1 MNAPTDRKGGFA
13 NNLPLQLTL
22 LVVAVVVVLA
32 LAWKYV
38 W

>member
-1 MNAPTDRKGGFA
+1 MNAPTDRRGGFA
-13 NNLPLQLTL
+13 NNFPLQLTL
-22 LVVAVVVVLA
+22 LVVATAVILA